1 MYFSLGSYSSNKL
14 IYFLHYFYQTK
25 KWHNGTTGTDLE
37 VISISAK
44 ENKLW
49 RTYIPA
55 GTQIGNVGN
64 TGNSSGPHLHWE
76 FRQKYQFWNN
86 RSN

>member
-1 MYFSLGSYSSNKL
+1 MLKNL
-14 IYFLHYFYQTK
+14 
-25 KWHNGTTGTDLE
+25 
-37 VISISAK
+37 SISAK
-44 ENKLW
+44 ENKVW

-76 FRQKYQFWNN
+76 YRKKYQFWNN